1 MTTSQLTA
9 IHFGLIGFAV
19 IWPVVLLALRGRVR
33 PVVSGAVTL
42 YAVPALAVV
51 FLPLPGPHTPRLRQT
66 IQLVPFQWVLDTV
79 GGDIMAVKQVLL
91 NILLFVPLGFFART
105 LWRRT
110 ARQAV
115 TIGFAASLMI
125 EITQLSGNFGTAP
138 FVYRIFDVDDLVT
151 NTVGALAGF
160 LLANAV
166 LQLRAPERMSALS
179 RRRMVLAPH
188 GRAWS
193 PKPVP
198 ARAERG

>member
-9 IHFGLIGFAV
+9 IHFGLIGFAA
-19 IWPVVLLALRGRVR
+19 IWPVVLLALRGRGR
-33 PVVSGAVTL
+33 PAVSGVVTL
-42 YAVPALAVV
+42 YAVLALAVV

-79 GGDIMAVKQVLL
+79 GGDFMAVKQALL
-91 NILLFVPLGFFART
+91 NVLLFVPLGFFARA

-115 TIGFAASLMI
+115 VIGFAASLMI

-138 FVYRIFDVDDLVT
+138 FVYRIFDVDDLMT
-151 NTVGALAGF
+151 NTFGALAGY

-166 LQLRAPERMSALS
+166 LQIRVPASMRALS
-179 RRRMVLAPH
+179 
-188 GRAWS
+188 
-193 PKPVP
+193 PVRDH
-198 ARAERG
+198 AVRG